1 MMKNEMPNSSNSGYE
16 RERWLQPVPPRN
28 WRRWG
33 GAYAAHFMTGL
44 IAGFG
49 VGFAAGATPAAGNP
63 LYLAAALSQLLSIRS
78 DLRQTVES
86 IRRND
91 TPGRDMGDS
100 IAGWCI
106 GLLSGAGVGAVLG
119 LLDVIP

>member
-1 MMKNEMPNSSNSGYE
+1 MGNDQPNSNIPTGT
-16 RERWLQPVPPRN
+16 RWQQPIPARD

-33 GAYAAHFMTGL
+33 GAYAAHFMTGM

-49 VGFAAGATPAAGNP
+49 VGFAAGAVGSSGNAK
-63 LYLAAALSQLLSIRS
+63 YGFAALSHLLSIRS
-78 DLRQTVES
+78 DIRQTVES

-106 GLLSGAGVGAVLG
+106 GLLSGTAVGAVWG
-119 LLDVIP
+119 MTK